1 MDVLA
6 KYEAV
11 IFDVGNTLL
20 VQNSPG
26 LTFEKLNVK
35 ILPGVVDLLNS
46 LKGKKRLAVVSNSK
60 HLSSLEIMQKLD
72 QVGIGHFFEICI
84 SSLDIGEEK
93 PSPLPLLTAINKMNL
108 EPQKAIYVGDV
119 ETDKQA
125 AESAGMDFLYTSTNV
140 LEAFEQFNLDSKSAW
155 VRALLAKIENH
166 RAAAESTQKR
176 INELVKPTGSLGQL
190 EALAVKISAI
200 TGRDPVIDPAA
211 VCIFVADHGIA
222 KDDSVTP
229 WPQKITSLMADV
241 ISEGK
246 AGISV
251 IAQSSDVYM
260 EVINVG
266 TVEKSRSLNIKNF
279 PIAEGTQDF
288 RFHPAMSSE
297 QLMAALEI
305 GSQSAERL
313 VAGGS
318 RALCTGEVGIGNTTS
333 SAILIAKFCEAQA
346 TEATGYGAGI
356 PEDIFQSKLQVVT
369 NALNE
374 SNLISDPMEM
384 LAGYGGF
391 EIAALVGFII
401 RAATLKVP
409 IVLDGVIT
417 LAAAVVAY
425 NIRPDILNNLIAG
438 HCSAEP
444 ASTIAIE
451 YLKLDPILD
460 LDLRLGEGTG
470 AVLAIP
476 ILRAASNISK
486 NMGVLKDYF

>member
-6 KYEAV
+6 KYDAV

-20 VQNSPG
+20 VQNNPG
-26 LTFEKLNVK
+26 LTFEELKIE

-60 HLSSLEIMQKLD
+60 LLNSLEILQKLNE
-72 QVGIGHFFEICI
+72 VGLGHFFEICI

-93 PSPLPLLTAINKMNL
+93 PSPLPLLTALNKMNL
-108 EPQKAIYVGDV
+108 APQKAIYVGDI

-125 AESAGMDFLYTSTNV
+125 AESAGMDFLYTSTNI
-140 LEAFEQFNLDSKSAW
+140 LEAFEQLNLDSKSAW
-155 VRALLAKIENH
+155 ARALLANIEND
-166 RAAAESTQKR
+166 RSAAERTQKR
-176 INELVKPTGSLGQL
+176 INELVKPTGSLGKL
-190 EALAVKISAI
+190 EALAVKISSI
-200 TGRDPVIDPAA
+200 TGKDPEVDPAA
-211 VCIFVADHGIA
+211 VCVFIADHGIA

-229 WPQKITSLMADV
+229 WPQKITTLMADV

-246 AGISV
+246 AGISA
-251 IAQSSDVYM
+251 IAQSSDVYI

-266 TVEKSRSLNIKNF
+266 TIEKSKSSNIKNY
-279 PIAEGTQDF
+279 PIAEGTKDF
-288 RFHPAMSSE
+288 RVHPAMSPE
-297 QLMAALEI
+297 QLIAALEI
-305 GSQSAERL
+305 GAQSAERL

-333 SAILIAKFCEAQA
+333 SAILIAKFCGVEANQ
-346 TEATGYGAGI
+346 ATGYGSGI
-356 PEDIFQSKLQVVT
+356 PEDIFQSKLQVVS
-369 NALNE
+369 NALNQ
-374 SNLISDPMEM
+374 SKLLSDPMEI
-384 LAGYGGF
+384 LARYGGF

-409 IVLDGVIT
+409 VVLDGVIT
-417 LAAAVVAY
+417 LASAVAAHK
-425 NIRPDILNNLIAG
+425 IRPNILNNLIAG

-470 AVLAIP
+470 AVIAIP
-476 ILRAASNISK
+476 IIRAACNISK
-486 NMGVLKDYF
+486 NMGVLKDYI